1 MPTALQRPTLDEL
14 YRRLR
19 DLDHTQIDERM
30 AVMLNAIL
38 QLEDQGEC
46 RESATEA
53 VLIVGYTT
61 EGISNRA
68 QTRWLSWNAGGGVRG
83 FDLARNPGLSNNTEH
98 GAGEFPLPTRPTA
111 RSTGQSSSKV
121 PSMSRAQQTTEAYP
135 ELGVLKKEL
144 EKALKERNK
153 ANLDRDQA
161 KLDRERLQLERDQAV
176 DERDQTLKLLEMLRA
191 EHQQELKVRENAAN
205 RDQLKSE
212 LERIEQRQRELDA
225 QKGARSN
232 ERVVTSSRPES
243 RMEVDEAPRAR
254 GRFNL
259 DREARE
265 HMSEGLEVWIPN
277 DATPSLRNLE
287 TQPVRPLM
295 DVVLPGYTPTS
306 TSSGSQV
313 SGASSRLKELGEKL
327 QQQSRE
333 RATRPELPPTWREQ
347 PVRNVVIA
355 SYKKDTEGNYHKHSR
370 LDWNAEQQARRDC
383 FHDAAWVQYLA
394 PPRVPEGAVHLIIG
408 DSLVRVLTQIRSH
421 WQTGVLSFAGAA
433 TPQMLATLDMLGM
446 TKVYTVTLMVGTNDV
461 SRGEAR
467 KVTRLSD
474 KINCLLEELRI
485 QMDPILLTIC
495 TVPYNMMFDQ
505 HSLEMNQRVRSLN
518 KAIREIHRN
527 SVLPLRLLDVA
538 ERMENK
544 GFPEDTSKDGIHF
557 DRPRGAEWLND
568 VFQVHINTLEAD
580 LLETA
585 QFTLGP
591 PPNPP
596 FLASRALAGRLGA
609 RVDTRD
615 SSRSNQTRLQ
625 SATPMESEEV
635 ESSTPPTSAMSS
647 VVVADGRREKK
658 SRETTRLRYPEKVK
672 ELDLETL
679 ECRRELAETL
689 GIERVSH
696 EDLNRHHCVDW
707 LKAHEAHFSR
717 TKLMETTDLTGIP
730 TKTIMGP
737 INYRPLKQLGSPGL
751 IAEPP
756 KHRTGIARIKLAT
769 PAQLKVVDKLLNPGG
784 MELPDAAHEGP
795 RLAEDP
801 RYGKP
806 CGGTQ
811 LAKTL
816 AVYDRADPAAAR
828 VIIVAGSDFEGTS
841 PKLFWPETLVYSL
854 PGAELNQMLTL
865 VVAIKSEMPCEPE
878 LLLFAGM
885 NDHLHAMGLLEQL
898 KGKEIPTSKKIWEAI
913 QALFAAMNEVQENVA
928 SRFGSKTKVVFTTSP
943 GYASMPP
950 ALQFVYA
957 VLILIAEGS
966 EWRILMAAP
975 NRELEPVNLRL
986 YRSELP
992 AAWADISHALR
1003 GFYGLADVLI
1013 VLDEVLLLEISN
1025 FARQLKFS
1033 PVIGDDHP
1041 AINQLTASL
1050 WFRSMDVKVANS
1062 TSRTRGPSNERR
1074 NVVETEKQLESMKYR
1089 LTQENGWWPFLTP
1102 RLENATNKTREE
1114 APLLVK
1120 QIWSFL
1126 EKQLE
1131 LAERRDMTVVR
1142 FVSAANEVTIGGFW
1156 REHANGELKT
1166 RRDYEILK
1174 FLSPCWEREFLAGV
1188 FGTTATIFG
1197 AFVQEILGMPISLL
1211 LALYLVYPRYLFNM
1225 GPAYMFSRGVETLR
1239 VDGYLALVL
1248 LTHGELVSFHRL
1260 MEYGEPLSM
1269 GKVHTSIETSSY
1281 KCAAGLKT
1289 LLVQYLMMQNRY
1301 MTGED
1306 ENPTSREEWE
1316 KANRG
1321 MPLLTDLCLAMRSD
1335 PMGIIRGLEEVVT
1348 CIYGPAVTYA
1358 FPDPLVITYRHS
1370 VTHLSLISVLD
1381 GAALNWCQQ
1390 EVLRA
1395 RMSNTVLF
1403 GKVKDAEMMVC
1414 NFRGQMQCRMGGK
1427 REGPIEMYPKF
1438 WNLNP
1443 LTADGR
1449 EILRIPAWKECFA
1462 LVKRELE
1469 TIMEKEIL
1477 PATMPEFPI
1486 VRRMTLGMNSPL
1498 VVPSIMA
1505 RMRAEEMQKD
1515 FTDGWDPLFI
1525 GYTAAV
1531 YFHTSEMKVNSWTTQ
1546 AKKSRGSQPPGY
1558 EVRKVL
1564 RTLEKEGLDN
1574 MLPIWDDGRMI
1585 VMEGHV
1591 ALVDDM
1597 KFATRKYKAP
1607 YGLEQVEIRQEGTE
1621 LDAAGQLHVAL
1632 TEYKKLDPATP
1643 SPLSV
1648 DTPGDKRSGP
1658 VEDRFK
1664 RILERRRNE
1673 SEEESMDE
1681 TLSEAGEDM
1690 EVGNTPEPGP
1700 SGEELTTQELLKDL
1714 SEENWAD
1721 TATPPLNPSPRKNL
1735 ELPLAGETFNMGML
1749 LLSSEE
1755 RGKNTFEGN
1764 RDIFLGSLED
1774 DAWQEFLEEFNREVG
1789 SETTLDK
1796 FKKELW
1802 DAVVRFGEPLLIG
1815 TGLDEKARKELL
1827 NKLVELRNARSKTR
1841 KEKCEDSSTLKQKTV
1856 DKMVDDIKRDKVGTS
1871 NMIKSTNILKA
1882 RAGGRQELE
1891 GVDGEVESM
1900 MIATT
1905 PSSRDVKTRKRKR
1918 EVEGWGSPSVDA
1930 VSEGNLRETAPIV
1943 LARCKTAAYKNSSEL
1958 RKPLE
1963 VEKEIEVSTS
1973 STSEEDFKPQKVNVK
1988 RGSTNGQVGEVEIG
2002 KEWIS
2007 KAHQDMSKQV
2017 TSDPL
2022 ERNKTRNTSR
2032 TWWVALETLKEMEDC
2047 LKKLDSGIA
2056 RRRRNWATQ
2065 QKAEVNKIE
2074 MASHLKRSWQSLLK
2088 DHFEEAMRTSS
2099 SAPPLMANPFVRTA
2113 GQLMFTWSLVGIELE
2128 TLTSYDRL
2136 KLGSK
2141 KLEVYQALM
2150 QHVARDNS
2158 GLSLARRKDAT
2169 CFLRW
2174 TMSMMSDSTI
2184 LACHQRA
2191 SGSKTMERRVSTI
2204 ILNVYQSTGIE
2215 KEDGSRISL
2224 ESHRKLDEV
2233 RRFSNK
2239 KFEEEHDVHRNLASS
2254 EQYSRLSEKG
2264 EYQYVS
2270 GVLGIAYNPFLDSE
2284 AGGAHRNH
2292 EVAELLKFWTERIME
2307 IDAVEKEGPSLGL
2320 ILEKTPEVISMPRS
2334 NKRVEVNMGG
2344 GNGLLTTNLGVIW
2357 KLLRPSWCPHPHA
2370 SLIEE
2375 TTERVRLAPT
2385 EDEDLAKLSVLHK
2398 LITPQMQEPSER
2410 TSDPGSTKK
2419 LEPGSCLD
2427 STCGNGEHI
2436 CDGRS
2441 CVRILSFQKEDLV
2454 TWFEDI
2460 TEREKSEVQIIAECY
2475 ARTTV
2480 NIATALGFFSRM
2492 CDLQALERLESEHHL
2507 VTALS
2512 VESWPGVLQ
2521 VTQKHIRS
2529 WKVGL
2534 EAEMGFPLSEAYGLP
2549 LNAKSLIGSMMA
2561 NLCGSHYP
2569 LHMAMV
2575 EVSSQR
2581 ILVDKAFSVP
2591 KCVRLA
2597 RMSHHS
2603 HKLLRKIKGTVPK
2616 ELRDDLSEIWGEDL
2630 LKLERENTSDHE
2642 RQNVIGKPVGSTP
2655 NLEDNDTMHEK
2666 MMELEPLLEASG
2678 ERNLRS
2684 IEISHGECP
2693 CHCLAQTVW
2702 YPDHKNLCL
2711 VWDVEEIRSIG
2722 LPDHRQ
2728 KVTLLVVS
2736 TMLALRWIEENITKY
2751 REATTPTAESIYAI
2765 DYSRRLELFETAC
2778 KVFAIP
2784 TEVRHVWSRLRYFP
2798 WFRATLTSW
2807 LYRATKDH
2815 MKKHQKEYRQFQAE
2829 IGPEAFKRPLLTHR
2843 NAITTGWKRVG
2854 KMSRDNTKARE
2865 SILEEDLAKNVSLS
2879 LHNSFCLNREAR
2891 VKALPNQAKRLQE
2904 QREWM
2909 RSYEQLKAW
2918 EEIVISSDDEEE
2930 LLRQFAASSTSGC
2943 STSKAK
2949 STR

>member
-1 MPTALQRPTLDEL
+1 M
-14 YRRLR
+14 
-19 DLDHTQIDERM
+19 
-30 AVMLNAIL
+30 
-38 QLEDQGEC
+38 
-46 RESATEA
+46 
-53 VLIVGYTT
+53 
-61 EGISNRA
+61 IS
-68 QTRWLSWNAGGGVRG
+68 
-83 FDLARNPGLSNNTEH
+83 
-98 GAGEFPLPTRPTA
+98 
-111 RSTGQSSSKV
+111 
-121 PSMSRAQQTTEAYP
+121 
-135 ELGVLKKEL
+135 
-144 EKALKERNK
+144 
-153 ANLDRDQA
+153 
-161 KLDRERLQLERDQAV
+161 
-176 DERDQTLKLLEMLRA
+176 
-191 EHQQELKVRENAAN
+191 
-205 RDQLKSE
+205 
-212 LERIEQRQRELDA
+212 
-225 QKGARSN
+225 
-232 ERVVTSSRPES
+232 
-243 RMEVDEAPRAR
+243 
-254 GRFNL
+254 
-259 DREARE
+259 
-265 HMSEGLEVWIPN
+265 
-277 DATPSLRNLE
+277 
-287 TQPVRPLM
+287 
-295 DVVLPGYTPTS
+295 
-306 TSSGSQV
+306 
-313 SGASSRLKELGEKL
+313 
-327 QQQSRE
+327 
-333 RATRPELPPTWREQ
+333 
-347 PVRNVVIA
+347 
-355 SYKKDTEGNYHKHSR
+355 SYKKNTEGRYHRHNR
-370 LDWNAEQQARRDC
+370 LDWSAEQGARRDC
-383 FHDAAWVQYLA
+383 FHDAAWVEYLA

-408 DSLVRVLTQIRSH
+408 DSLVRVLTRIQSH
-421 WQTGVLSFAGAA
+421 WQTGILSFAGAA

-446 TKVYTVTLMVGTNDV
+446 TKVYTVTLMIGTNDV

-467 KVTRLSD
+467 KIMRLYD
-474 KINCLLEELRI
+474 KMSCLLEELRI
-485 QMDPILLTIC
+485 QMDPILLTVC

-505 HSLEMNQRVRSLN
+505 HALEMNEKVRNLN
-518 KAIREIHRN
+518 KVIRDIHRK
-527 SVLPLRLLDVA
+527 SVLPVRLLNVA
-538 ERMENK
+538 ERMEK
-544 GFPEDTSKDGIHF
+544 EGFPEDTSNDGIHF
-557 DRPRGAEWLND
+557 DKPRGAEWLND
-568 VFQVHINTLEAD
+568 VFQEHINTLESD

-596 FLASRALAGRLGA
+596 FLASRALSGRLGT
-609 RVDTRD
+609 RVDARD
-615 SSRSNQTRLQ
+615 GSRSIQTRLQ

-635 ESSTPPTSAMSS
+635 MSSTPPGSAMSS
-647 VVVADGRREKK
+647 VVVAESKREKR
-658 SRETTRLRYPEKVK
+658 SMETARLRYPEKVK
-672 ELDLETL
+672 ELDLESL

-730 TKTIMGP
+730 TKAIMGP
-737 INYRPLKQLGSPGL
+737 INYRPLKLLGSLGL
-751 IAEPP
+751 ITEPP
-756 KHRTGIARIKLAT
+756 KHRTSIARVRLAT
-769 PAQLKVVDKLLNPGG
+769 PAQLKVVDKLLNPGS
-784 MELPDAAHEGP
+784 MELPDAAYEGSK
-795 RLAEDP
+795 LAEDP

-806 CGGTQ
+806 CGSTQ

-828 VIIVAGSDFEGTS
+828 VVIVAGSDFEGTS
-841 PKLFWPETLVYSL
+841 PKLFWPETLIYSL

-885 NDHLHAMGLLEQL
+885 NDHLHAVGLLEQL
-898 KGKEIPTSKKIWEAI
+898 KGDENPPSRKIWEAI
-913 QALFAAMNEVQENVA
+913 QVLFAAMNEVQENVV

-943 GYASMPP
+943 GYANMPP

-957 VLILIAEGS
+957 VLILIAEGN

-975 NRELEPVNLRL
+975 NRELEPSNLRL
-986 YRSELP
+986 RKSELA

-1003 GFYGLADVLI
+1003 GFYGLADILI

-1025 FARQLKFS
+1025 FARQLKFN
-1033 PVIGDDHP
+1033 PVIRDDHP
-1041 AINQLTASL
+1041 AISQLTARL
-1050 WFRSMDVKVANS
+1050 WFRSMDVKITNS
-1062 TSRTRGPSNERR
+1062 TSKSRVPSNERR
-1074 NVVETEKQLESMKYR
+1074 NVAETEKQLESMKYR

-1114 APLLVK
+1114 APPLVK
-1120 QIWSFL
+1120 QVWSFL

-1131 LAERRDMTVVR
+1131 LAETRDMTVAR

-1156 REHANGELKT
+1156 REHAKGELRT
-1166 RRDYEILK
+1166 RRDYEVLK
-1174 FLSPCWEREFLAGV
+1174 FLSPCWEKEFTAGM

-1239 VDGYLALVL
+1239 VDGYLALLL

-1269 GKVHTSIETSSY
+1269 GRVHSSIETSSY

-1289 LLVQYLMMQNRY
+1289 LLVQYLMMQNRH

-1306 ENPTSREEWE
+1306 ENPTSREEW
-1316 KANRG
+1316 KKTNRG

-1335 PMGIIRGLEEVVT
+1335 PMGIIRGLEDVVT

-1358 FPDPLVITYRHS
+1358 FPDPLVTTYRHS
-1370 VTHLSLISVLD
+1370 VTHLSLISILD
-1381 GAALNWCQQ
+1381 GTALNWCQQ
-1390 EVLRA
+1390 EVLRG

-1403 GKVKDAEMMVC
+1403 GKVKDAELIVC

-1498 VVPSIMA
+1498 VFPSIMA
-1505 RMRAEEMQKD
+1505 RMTTEEMQKD

-1531 YFHTSEMKVNSWTTQ
+1531 YFHTSEAKVNSWTTR
-1546 AKKSRGSQPPGY
+1546 AKKMRGSQPPGY

-1564 RTLEKEGLDN
+1564 RALEQEGLEN

-1597 KFATRKYKAP
+1597 KFATRKYRAP
-1607 YGLEQVEIRQEGTE
+1607 YGLEQVEVRQEGKE

-1632 TEYKKLDPATP
+1632 TEYKKLDPTTP

-1664 RILERRRNE
+1664 KILERRRHE

-1714 SEENWAD
+1714 SEEIWVD

-1735 ELPLAGETFNMGML
+1735 ELPLANETFNMGMI

-1755 RGKNTFEGN
+1755 RERNTFDGN
-1764 RDIFLGSLED
+1764 RDIFLGSLKN
-1774 DAWQEFLEEFNREVG
+1774 DAWQEFLEEFNQEVG
-1789 SETTLDK
+1789 SETTMDK
-1796 FKKELW
+1796 FKEELW
-1802 DAVVRFGEPLLIG
+1802 DTVVRFGEPLLIG

-1827 NKLVELRNARSKTR
+1827 SKLVELRNSRSKTR
-1841 KEKCEDSSTLKQKTV
+1841 EEKCEDSSTLKQKTV
-1856 DKMVDDIKRDKVGTS
+1856 DKRVDGIKRDKVGTS
-1871 NMIKSTNILKA
+1871 NIIKSTNILKA

-1891 GVDGEVESM
+1891 GLDREVESV

-1905 PSSRDVKTRKRKR
+1905 PSSRNVKTRKRKR
-1918 EVEGWGSPSVDA
+1918 EVEGLGSPSVDA
-1930 VSEGNLRETAPIV
+1930 VSEGNLRETAPMV

-1958 RKPLE
+1958 RRPLE
-1963 VEKEIEVSTS
+1963 VEREIETSTS
-1973 STSEEDFKPQKVNVK
+1973 STSEEDFKPQKINVK
-1988 RGSTNGQVGEVEIG
+1988 RGSTNGQTWEVDIG

-2007 KAHQDMSKQV
+2007 KAHQ
-2017 TSDPL
+2017 
-2022 ERNKTRNTSR
+2022 
-2032 TWWVALETLKEMEDC
+2032 
-2047 LKKLDSGIA
+2047 
-2056 RRRRNWATQ
+2056 
-2065 QKAEVNKIE
+2065 
-2074 MASHLKRSWQSLLK
+2074 
-2088 DHFEEAMRTSS
+2088 
-2099 SAPPLMANPFVRTA
+2099 
-2113 GQLMFTWSLVGIELE
+2113 
-2128 TLTSYDRL
+2128 
-2136 KLGSK
+2136 
-2141 KLEVYQALM
+2141 
-2150 QHVARDNS
+2150 
-2158 GLSLARRKDAT
+2158 
-2169 CFLRW
+2169 
-2174 TMSMMSDSTI
+2174 
-2184 LACHQRA
+2184 
-2191 SGSKTMERRVSTI
+2191 
-2204 ILNVYQSTGIE
+2204 
-2215 KEDGSRISL
+2215 
-2224 ESHRKLDEV
+2224 
-2233 RRFSNK
+2233 
-2239 KFEEEHDVHRNLASS
+2239 
-2254 EQYSRLSEKG
+2254 
-2264 EYQYVS
+2264 
-2270 GVLGIAYNPFLDSE
+2270 
-2284 AGGAHRNH
+2284 
-2292 EVAELLKFWTERIME
+2292 
-2307 IDAVEKEGPSLGL
+2307 
-2320 ILEKTPEVISMPRS
+2320 
-2334 NKRVEVNMGG
+2334 NMCD
-2344 GNGLLTTNLGVIW
+2344 GNGLLTTNLGVVW

-2398 LITPQMQEPSER
+2398 LISPQMQEPSEK
-2410 TSDPGSTKK
+2410 TNNPGSAKK

-2427 STCGNGEHI
+2427 STCGNGEHT

-2460 TEREKSEVQIIAECY
+2460 TERERSEVQIVAECY

-2492 CDLQALERLESEHHL
+2492 CSLQSLERLESEHHW

-2534 EAEMGFPLSEAYGLP
+2534 ETEMGFPMSEAYGLP

-2569 LHMAMV
+2569 LHMVMV
-2575 EVSSQR
+2575 EASSQR
-2581 ILVDKAFSVP
+2581 VLVDKAFSVP

-2597 RMSHHS
+2597 RISHHS
-2603 HKLLRKIKGTVPK
+2603 HKLLRKIRGTVPK
-2616 ELRDDLSEIWGEDL
+2616 ELRDDLSEIWGEEL

-2642 RQNVIGKPVGSTP
+2642 RQNVIGKPVGSAP

-2666 MMELEPLLEASG
+2666 MTELEPLLEASW
-2678 ERNLRS
+2678 ERYLRS
-2684 IEISHGECP
+2684 IEITHGECP

-2711 VWDVEEIRSIG
+2711 VWDMEEIQSIG

-2728 KVTLLVVS
+2728 KVTILVVS

-2751 REATTPTAESIYAI
+2751 REAGTPTAESIYAI

-2807 LYRATKDH
+2807 LYMTTKDH
-2815 MKKHQKEYRQFQAE
+2815 MRKHQKEYRQFQAE

-2865 SILEEDLAKNVSLS
+2865 LILEEDLAKNVSLS
-2879 LHNSFCLNREAR
+2879 LHNSFCLNRESR

-2930 LLRQFAASSTSGC
+2930 LLRQFAVSSTSGC

-2949 STR
+2949 SAR